1 MAKELPAPGAHRSP
15 APGWRP
21 WVYLAS
27 GMGFAAQ
34 ERALVLPRVVAALEA
49 AGVRVFEP
57 FTDNAEG
64 AKTAAEQGPGWAY
77 RIGQADIDAVRRCD
91 GIFCVCNGNPP

>member
-64 AKTAAEQGPGWAY
+64 AKTGGAGAGLGVPHRPGRHRCGAALRWHLLRLQ
-77 RIGQADIDAVRRCD
+77 RQ
-91 GIFCVCNGNPP
+91 PP